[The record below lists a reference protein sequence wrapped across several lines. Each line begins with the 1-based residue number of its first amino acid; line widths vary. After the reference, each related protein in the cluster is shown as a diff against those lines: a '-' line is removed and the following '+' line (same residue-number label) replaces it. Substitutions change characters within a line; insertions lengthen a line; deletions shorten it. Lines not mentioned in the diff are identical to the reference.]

1 VGYSTERRAYR
12 VWCPDYKRIYAT
24 RDVKFVNNFEV
35 KEQPMQEEFTSED
48 IMKKEKEVEIYLN
61 NYRKL
66 ENENE
71 SIENQPENEE
81 TEREASNNEN
91 QLEDQTEIENL
102 QKNYNERREL
112 ETREKRKP
120 GRPKFIYT
128 GKKGRPK
135 KLYVQACEEEI
146 TEKEG
151 SRTNEMTEE
160 DSKQLKKHFY
170 DKNSKNG
177 EKR

>member
-102 QKNYNERREL
+102 QENYNERREL
-112 ETREKRKP
+112 ETRENLEDQNLFIQERKEDL
-120 GRPKFIYT
+120 RNYT
-128 GKKGRPK
+128 YKHVKKK
-135 KLYVQACEEEI
+135 
-146 TEKEG
+146 
-151 SRTNEMTEE
+151 
-160 DSKQLKKHFY
+160 
-170 DKNSKNG
+170 
-177 EKR
+177 